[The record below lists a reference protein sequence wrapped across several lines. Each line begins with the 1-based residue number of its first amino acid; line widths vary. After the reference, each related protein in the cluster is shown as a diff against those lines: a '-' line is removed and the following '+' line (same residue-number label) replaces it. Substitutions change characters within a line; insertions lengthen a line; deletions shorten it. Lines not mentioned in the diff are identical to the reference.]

1 MQATEQIEIRLL
13 SESDIPAA
21 MLLKEAAGW
30 NQTEEDWRRL
40 LKLESDGCF
49 GAVAD
54 GSLVGTTTTT
64 TYDKNLGW
72 VGMVLV
78 QPQNRRLGI
87 ATTLMRTALNY
98 LNGRVSVIKL
108 DATQAG
114 KPVYEQFGFNVES
127 LIERWIGTSKSKTGE
142 LQIKAIDCDTR
153 RDLLELDRR
162 AFNADRT
169 KLINSLI
176 DEANVSPVIRRTS
189 EGVLS
194 GYALA
199 RRGTNADYIGPL
211 VTMEREQV
219 EPLLDQMLDQ
229 LNGRRVYID
238 FNKECNINSSVLSD
252 RGFVKE
258 RDFFRMC
265 YGLGSKT
272 TSPFVVGIAGPEIG

>member
-1 MQATEQIEIRLL
+1 MQATEQMEIRLL
-13 SESDIPAA
+13 VESDIPAA

-40 LKLESDGCF
+40 LMLESEGCF
-49 GAVAD
+49 GAIKD

-72 VGMVLV
+72 IGMVLV

-98 LNGRVSVIKL
+98 LNGRVSTIKL
-108 DATQAG
+108 DATHAG
-114 KPVYEQFGFNVES
+114 KPVYEKFGFQVES
-127 LIERWIGTSKSKTGE
+127 LVERWIGMSKSKTCE
-142 LQIKAIDCDTR
+142 VQINSIDSDTR
-153 RDLLELDRR
+153 GDLLELDRR
-162 AFNADRT
+162 AFSADRT
-169 KLINSLI
+169 KLINELI
-176 DEANVSPVIRRTS
+176 DEASVSPVIRRNS

-199 RRGTNADYIGPL
+199 RRGTKADYVGPV
-211 VTMEREQV
+211 VTMEPEQAGN
-219 EPLLDQMLDQ
+219 LLDLVLDE

-238 FNKECNINSSVLSD
+238 FNKECNISTSVLSD

-258 RDFFRMC
+258 RDLVRMRC
-265 YGLGSKT
+265 GLGSKS
-272 TSPFVVGIAGPEIG
+272 TSPLVVAIAGPEVG

>member
-13 SESDIPAA
+13 GESDIPAA
-21 MLLKEAAGW
+21 MQLKEAAGW

-40 LKLESDGCF
+40 LMLESDGCF
-49 GAVAD
+49 GAVTD

-72 VGMVLV
+72 IGMVLV

-98 LNGRVSVIKL
+98 LNGRVSTIKL
-108 DATQAG
+108 DATYAG
-114 KPVYEQFGFNVES
+114 KPVYEQFGFHVES
-127 LIERWIGTSKSKTGE
+127 LIERWIGMSKSQTCE
-142 LQIKAIDCDTR
+142 PQIKAIDCDTR
-153 RDLLELDRR
+153 RELLELDRR

-176 DEANVSPVIRRTS
+176 DEASVSPVIRRTS
-189 EGVLS
+189 DGVLS

-199 RRGTNADYIGPL
+199 RRGTKADYVGPL
-211 VTMEREQV
+211 VTMEREQM
-219 EPLLDQMLDQ
+219 EPLLDQMLEQ

-238 FNKECNINSSVLSD
+238 FNKECNISSSVLSD

-258 RDFFRMC
+258 RDLVRMC
-265 YGLGSKT
+265 YGLRSKV
-272 TSPFVVGIAGPEIG
+272 TSPFVVGIAGPEVG